1 VNVVEMHGERV
12 YKLETMLNGRTRARL
27 VPVTATVVRRGVLLA
42 LTSTALLAAPSVPPA
57 PAQHTHDHGAAAG
70 SAPSPLAAGR
80 PGVGISMDELHRAG
94 GVPPG
99 WRFSW
104 PDGDA
109 RKGREVF
116 VKLECYQCHEVRG
129 ESFPA
134 VAPDPTR
141 RGPGL
146 TGMGDH
152 HPAEYFAEAIVN
164 PNAVIVTG
172 PGHTGPDGRSI
183 MPDFRDSLT
192 LAETIDLVAYIR
204 SLRGGGEHAHPDAA
218 PAARERVVGD
228 YRVRLAYAAPG
239 AARHARDH
247 QHGSGA
253 AGAPAPHLMVFV
265 SDASLGEPVPYLP
278 VTATIH
284 AAGAPLRAV
293 RLAPM
298 LDGTGF
304 HYGADVTLPA
314 ATSKIVVSIGRP
326 TLRVMPAASGRF
338 ARGAEVSFDWG
349 K

>member
-1 VNVVEMHGERV
+1 
-12 YKLETMLNGRTRARL
+12 MLTRTRLGLAT
-27 VPVTATVVRRGVLLA
+27 PVVVRRGLLLA
-42 LTSTALLAAPSVPPA
+42 LAGTTLLTAARVPPA
-57 PAQHTHDHGAAAG
+57 PAQHAHDHGSAG
-70 SAPSPLAAGR
+70 GGASSPLAAGR
-80 PGVGISMDELHRAG
+80 PGVAISMDELHRAG

-99 WRFSW
+99 WRFAW

-116 VKLECYQCHEVRG
+116 AKLECYQCHEVRG

-134 VAPDPTR
+134 VGPDPAR

-192 LAETIDLVAYIR
+192 LAETIDLVAYVR
-204 SLRGGGEHAHPDAA
+204 SLRGGREHAHHGTAA
-218 PAARERVVGD
+218 AERERVVGD
-228 YRVRLAYAAPG
+228 YRVRLAYAAGPDHPHDHQAGGGAG
-239 AARHARDH
+239 AA
-247 QHGSGA
+247 
-253 AGAPAPHLMVFV
+253 APHLMVFV
-265 SDASLGEPVPYLP
+265 SDAGLGEPVPYLP

-284 AAGAPLRAV
+284 AAGAAPRAV

-298 LDGTGF
+298 LDGKGF

-314 ATSKIVVSIGRP
+314 GTSKIVVSIGRP
-326 TLRVMPAASGRF
+326 TLRAMPAAAGRF